1 MPVSPNPFLRPAD
14 GRYTHPDHPDW
25 GATGTALLRM
35 PYYDPAAYGAMSSYG
50 RPNPRAISNA
60 IAVQEGDTPNAAGAS
75 DFLWI
80 WGQFIDHD
88 MSLTSPGHSET
99 AHIPVPQWDP
109 HFDPAGHGTAEI
121 PFTRVEAHDGHYTNE
136 ITAYIDGSMI
146 YGSDET
152 RLAELRTDG
161 GKLLLTEEGNM
172 VRDGHGF
179 MTGDVRAAENVA
191 LSSMH
196 TIFARE
202 HNRVV
207 DELFAADSS
216 LTGDQLFAMARARVE
231 ATIQAITYNAFLPML
246 LGKDAIG
253 GYGGYDETVNP
264 GITIEFSTAVFRL
277 GHTLLSAN
285 LQRMSEDGTAYQPLA
300 LRDAFFKPA
309 MMSQPDVIEN
319 LMRGAATQTA
329 QALDNAVVEDVRSFL
344 FGAPGAGGFD
354 LAALNIQRGRDLG
367 IGSYNDLRE
376 AVGLARVTSFSEITS
391 DAALAAKLASV
402 YANPDDVDA
411 WVGGLAEDP
420 VNGGLLGETFSRVM
434 IDQFTR
440 LRDGDPY
447 WSEGRADLSDAEKA
461 ALWDTTLSDV
471 ILRNTDVEALQKDVF
486 IAMNRMVGTD
496 GHDKIMGGGER
507 DFIFGDNGND
517 KLYGRDG
524 GDDLQGGRGRD
535 KLMGGNGDDYLDGG
549 AGNDMLVGGRGDDM
563 HEGGAGRDRFDF
575 NVRQG
580 GHDTIK
586 DLEIGIDGVK
596 ITGVSLRKLD
606 ISEVD
611 GELTLSYGRTDW
623 SLTLENLTLQDW
635 NQHGW
640 NILG

>member
-1 MPVSPNPFLRPAD
+1 
-14 GRYTHPDHPDW
+14 
-25 GATGTALLRM
+25 
-35 PYYDPAAYGAMSSYG
+35 
-50 RPNPRAISNA
+50 
-60 IAVQEGDTPNAAGAS
+60 
-75 DFLWI
+75 
-80 WGQFIDHD
+80 
-88 MSLTSPGHSET
+88 
-99 AHIPVPQWDP
+99 
-109 HFDPAGHGTAEI
+109 
-121 PFTRVEAHDGHYTNE
+121 
-136 ITAYIDGSMI
+136 
-146 YGSDET
+146 
-152 RLAELRTDG
+152 
-161 GKLLLTEEGNM
+161 
-172 VRDGHGF
+172 
-179 MTGDVRAAENVA
+179 
-191 LSSMH
+191 
-196 TIFARE
+196 
-202 HNRVV
+202 
-207 DELFAADSS
+207 
-216 LTGDQLFAMARARVE
+216 
-231 ATIQAITYNAFLPML
+231 
-246 LGKDAIG
+246 
-253 GYGGYDETVNP
+253 
-264 GITIEFSTAVFRL
+264 
-277 GHTLLSAN
+277 
-285 LQRMSEDGTAYQPLA
+285 
-300 LRDAFFKPA
+300 
-309 MMSQPDVIEN
+309 
-319 LMRGAATQTA
+319 
-329 QALDNAVVEDVRSFL
+329 
-344 FGAPGAGGFD
+344 
-354 LAALNIQRGRDLG
+354 
-367 IGSYNDLRE
+367 
-376 AVGLARVTSFSEITS
+376 VTSFSEITS

-411 WVGGLAEDP
+411 WVGGLAEAP

-471 ILRNTDVEALQKDVF
+471 ILRNTDIEALQKDVF

-507 DFIFGDNGND
+507 DFIFGSNGND

-611 GELTLSYGRTDW
+611 GELTLSYGRNDW